1 MLNALWDETIPRQ
14 ATLDFW
20 EACNKP
26 AIMWL
31 PGTHVTFWLWY
42 PIIKQKI
49 TAFLSSTFG
58 IPSKRPT

>member
-1 MLNALWDETIPRQ
+1 
-14 ATLDFW
+14 
-20 EACNKP
+20 
-26 AIMWL
+26 MWL